1 MALYSIDCEQVLG
14 MSHTGEVTTEG
25 ASTVELSDEEVD
37 TLVRLIRE
45 EGTTDVEELELE
57 ERYPDIYEKLD
68 EAYREMARDAELS
81 HWVWEG
87 YRNHYYEYD
96 EEELMEYCEENLGFK
111 FEYDEKDYYY
121 DDPEDLPEG
130 EEPEID
136 EDSLMW
142 DKQQAFDNWL
152 DEYLESLPD
161 NEAVSFMG
169 EHMNADVTVE
179 GPGDYTV
186 EIPQAIIDKAK
197 KED

>member
-68 EAYREMARDAELS
+68 EAYRTMARDAELS

-87 YRNHYYEYD
+87 YRSHYYEYD

-142 DKQQAFDNWL
+142 DKERAFDNWL
-152 DEYLESLPD
+152 DDYLESLPD
-161 NEAVSFMG
+161 NEAVNFMG
-169 EHMNADVTVE
+169 EHMNADVCVDNV
-179 GPGDYTV
+179 DYTV

>member
-25 ASTVELSDEEVD
+25 ESTVELSDEEVE

-57 ERYPDIYEKLD
+57 ERYPEIYEKLD
-68 EAYREMARDAELS
+68 NAYQQMARDAELS
-81 HWVWEG
+81 YWVWDG
-87 YRNHYYEYD
+87 YRNGYFEYD
-96 EEELMEYCEENLGFK
+96 VDELMEYCEKNLGFK

-136 EDSLMW
+136 EDRL
-142 DKQQAFDNWL
+142 DEDRCEAFSDWL
-152 DEYLESLPD
+152 DDYLASLPD
-161 NEAVSFMG
+161 DEAISFMG
-169 EHMNADVTVE
+169 EHMNADVCVDDV
-179 GPGDYTV
+179 DYTV
-186 EIPQAIIDKAK
+186 RIPQAIIDKAM